1 VARIRSSIQPGVNV
15 KLATKREQ
23 QLQVMIDTGIV
34 AVIRASS
41 SSELIDVIAALNAG
55 GVRAIEVTM
64 TTPNALDVIKETT
77 ERFGSDVLV
86 GVGSVLDAETA
97 RMAMLAGAQF
107 VVGPILNLDMIRICN
122 RYDKIVIPGAF
133 TPTEILAAWEAGAD
147 VVKVFPA
154 TKLGPSFFK
163 DVLGPLPQVRLTPT
177 GGVTIETAPE
187 FIKAG
192 AVFVGAGTA
201 LVDKK
206 AVAERRFDVI
216 TQTAERFISAIK
228 SARSS

>member
-1 VARIRSSIQPGVNV
+1 M
-15 KLATKREQ
+15 ATKREQ

>member
-1 VARIRSSIQPGVNV
+1 
-15 KLATKREQ
+15 
-23 QLQVMIDTGIV
+23 
-34 AVIRASS
+34 
-41 SSELIDVIAALNAG
+41 
-55 GVRAIEVTM
+55 
-64 TTPNALDVIKETT
+64 
-77 ERFGSDVLV
+77 
-86 GVGSVLDAETA
+86 
-97 RMAMLAGAQF
+97 
-107 VVGPILNLDMIRICN
+107 MIRICN

>member
-1 VARIRSSIQPGVNV
+1 MDVE
-15 KLATKREQ
+15 LATRKEE
-23 QLQVMIDTGIV
+23 QLQLMIDTGIV

-41 SSELIDVIAALNAG
+41 SAELMDVIGALKKG

-64 TTPNALDVIKETT
+64 TTPNALDVIRETT
-77 ERFGSDVLV
+77 ERFGNEVLV
-86 GVGSVLDAETA
+86 GVGSVLDSETA

-107 VVGPILNLDMIRICN
+107 VVGPVLNLDMIKICK

-133 TPTEILAAWEAGAD
+133 TPTEILTAWEAGAD

-177 GGVTIETAPE
+177 GGVTVETAPE

-192 AVFVGAGTA
+192 AVFVGAGGA

-206 AVAERRFDVI
+206 AVASGKFDVI
-216 TQTAERFISAIK
+216 TETAERFVSAIRA
-228 SARSS
+228 ARESH